1 MLRPIVE
8 RAAGDRIQSALRNR
22 RVAVVALVVHGIALG
37 LRILYHWRSHCNHM
51 QLRPYQEAAVA
62 DLRLAYA
69 TGHRAPLLVM
79 PTGAGKTQVFT
90 YITAAMAQ
98 RGRRVTILVH
108 RRELIAQA
116 SRKLDQAGVTH
127 GIIAAGTPATNAPIQ
142 VASVQTLVR
151 RLEETPSPDL
161 IIIDEAHHA
170 AAGSWGKILDHWP
183 DALRLGVTATPA
195 RLDGRGLRDNF
206 DLIVH
211 GPTVSDLTAAGYL
224 APSKFYAPPQVADL
238 STIPTRAGDF
248 ASDATAA
255 AMDKPSITG
264 DAIDHYQRICPGA
277 PAIAFCCT
285 TDHAENVAAQFR
297 SAGFS
302 SQAILG
308 TTAIAQRDQQL
319 KDLASGAIQILTSVD
334 VISEGTDVPAVTAAI
349 LLRPTASI
357 GLYLQQVGRILRP
370 AAGKTHAIVLDH
382 VGNIHRHG
390 WPDDVRTW
398 SLNSKPRR
406 QRDNVPAPT
415 VRTCPVCFAAFRP
428 APVCP
433 CCGAACAPPGR
444 ELKQVAGELLEM
456 RKTKQLKVG
465 MKVGYNQEP
474 LNGFTAGPYTIS
486 FVGNLTARLSF
497 NGEDSHQAAL
507 NMLVPWPTG
516 KLSSRRGKAR
526 TLPELLAVAKERG
539 YSPGWAYRV
548 HNARQQHA

>member
-1 MLRPIVE
+1 
-8 RAAGDRIQSALRNR
+8 
-22 RVAVVALVVHGIALG
+22 
-37 LRILYHWRSHCNHM
+37 
-51 QLRPYQEAAVA
+51 
-62 DLRLAYA
+62 
-69 TGHRAPLLVM
+69 M

-90 YITAAMAQ
+90 YITAAMSQ
-98 RGRRVTILVH
+98 RDRRVTILVH

-116 SRKLDQAGVTH
+116 SRKLTQAGVTH
-127 GIIAAGTPATNAPIQ
+127 GIIAAGTLATNTPIQ

-151 RLEETPSPDL
+151 RLEETPAPDL

-224 APSKFYAPPQVADL
+224 APSKLYAPPIKADL
-238 STIPTRAGDF
+238 SVIPIRAGDF

-264 DAIDHYQRICPGA
+264 DAIDHYRRICLGA

-297 SAGFS
+297 SAGFT

-308 TTAIAQRDQQL
+308 TTTIAQRDQQL

-349 LLRPTASI
+349 LLRPTASL

-370 AAGKTHAIVLDH
+370 APGKTHAIVLDH

-398 SLNSKPRR
+398 SLDSKARR
-406 QRDNVPAPT
+406 QRDNAPAPT
-415 VRTCPVCFAAFRP
+415 VRTCPVCFAAFKP
-428 APVCP
+428 QPICP
-433 CCGAACAPPGR
+433 CCGAPSELTPR
-444 ELKQVAGELLEM
+444 EIQQRDGELQELE
-456 RKTKQLKVG
+456 RRTQRRQQGTARSLKELIHIGQQRG
-465 MKVGYNQEP
+465 MKNP
-474 LNGFTAGPYTIS
+474 I
-486 FVGNLTARLSF
+486 
-497 NGEDSHQAAL
+497 
-507 NMLVPWPTG
+507 
-516 KLSSRRGKAR
+516 
-526 TLPELLAVAKERG
+526 
-539 YSPGWAYRV
+539 GWAKHVFY
-548 HNARQQHA
+548 ARGLK